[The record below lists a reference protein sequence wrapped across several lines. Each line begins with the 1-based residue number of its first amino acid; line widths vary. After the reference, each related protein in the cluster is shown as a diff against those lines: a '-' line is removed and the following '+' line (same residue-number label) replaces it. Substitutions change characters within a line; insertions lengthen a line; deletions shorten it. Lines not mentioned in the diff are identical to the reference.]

1 MAVVK
6 HCLHEN
12 QLFCDASMAACD
24 DTNNTRVPGVVARL
38 MGLDSL
44 PDGPYH
50 PCRHRRTHSHSG
62 SESHSHL
69 EDDENHLETP
79 PVLLQDLLNRD
90 MIKTSKR
97 SLKDKFPGFARRPA
111 QEQQAEMRGSKK
123 GSSPASALT
132 SLRCRAEQSLSPYAD
147 QRRPKKRSVY
157 VVSQKER
164 DEKQP
169 FLARLSPPVLLPS
182 KAHNQMTSPA
192 TANTSTNKGAD
203 TLQGWPLAGPHR
215 SCDQNEPASSL
226 KPEQDPQS
234 EGERRSSRSGAK
246 SKRFTSNA
254 SKLLHDR
261 PISRT
266 WNGRD
271 DCSSESLSERTETSA
286 IVRGSVSFRE
296 SRSVERGGAKGKF
309 VKSFSERPQSL
320 SPPRHRQRRRPVN
333 VKHVDAKEK
342 AMALLGT
349 HEASVR
355 EFKLNVRNAVDTT
368 SSTGSVS
375 VKRTHGYK
383 KLGVSTEAAM
393 EDAKSV
399 SSSSQ
404 GSCESSQRLN
414 TELPISVESPL
425 AIALFAKNSKIGTTA
440 EDSNSISKADRS
452 RSVISCPTASS
463 ASKVKSKDGGMR
475 GGEVAQHVSR
485 RLSSSQ
491 VPEIAPATSGRQL
504 SSGGFQGIKA
514 LQNPKGQQEKC
525 VTLSGGRVFP
535 ADSVSKANKV
545 SHQRVL
551 QGENLPK
558 SMAGSILGYG
568 KLFSARNKEGN
579 KPAVVDKNAAAN
591 KISVQGGKKAENS
604 LRSALRRESASPRCD
619 ENEGQVT
626 ALNKH
631 TRQHNLQDV
640 GEAREN
646 PSISSNSRAGEM
658 KPLRHTGY
666 GDLKGEVTRA
676 EVKIA
681 RQRKG
686 VHESRTIMSRKISE
700 VRYPTKHTRAR
711 SIDDVFPEIPLD
723 LDFTAPSA
731 HEKREGFGMGFD
743 DDVNLQDRQ
752 ITETLQRRS
761 IELVLENGI
770 GVFTSPPHK
779 RMSDLNFL
787 EWLNEAGRPGAL
799 SSSPL
804 IDYTFSSS
812 PLVDYDRFRTS
823 TTNSLAIL
831 DDEGDDG
838 KILHG
843 EVRDLF
849 TSGADDNTHCA
860 DEIVESKN
868 CSPLTGRN
876 LEIRYSNESSDC
888 VMLDD
893 AEFLGDASNGSV
905 SYDQFEVPT
914 PKVPK
919 VWLPPLFTY
928 VNQLIAQ
935 IYDEQ

>member
-12 QLFCDASMAACD
+12 QLFCDASMAACN

-50 PCRHRRTHSHSG
+50 PYRHRMTHSHSG

-69 EDDENHLETP
+69 EDDENHLEPP

-111 QEQQAEMRGSKK
+111 QEQQAERRGSKK
-123 GSSPASALT
+123 GSASAMT
-132 SLRCRAEQSLSPYAD
+132 SLRCRAEESLSPYTD
-147 QRRPKKRSVY
+147 LRRPKKRSVY

-164 DEKQP
+164 DEKHP
-169 FLARLSPPVLLPS
+169 FIARLSPPVLLPS

-192 TANTSTNKGAD
+192 TANTSTMNKGAD
-203 TLQGWPLAGPHR
+203 ILQGWPLAGPHR

-234 EGERRSSRSGAK
+234 DGERCSSKRGAK

-254 SKLLHDR
+254 SKLLHGR

-271 DCSSESLSERTETSA
+271 DCSSESLSERTECSA
-286 IVRGSVSFRE
+286 LVRGSVSFRE
-296 SRSVERGGAKGKF
+296 SRSVERGNTKGKF
-309 VKSFSERPQSL
+309 ANSFSERPQSL

-355 EFKLNVRNAVDTT
+355 EFKLNVRNAVNST
-368 SSTGSVS
+368 SRGSVT
-375 VKRTHGYK
+375 VIRTHGYK
-383 KLGVSTEAAM
+383 KLGVSVEAAM

-440 EDSNSISKADRS
+440 EDSNSINKADRS

-463 ASKVKSKDGGMR
+463 ASKVKSKDGGSR
-475 GGEVAQHVSR
+475 GGERPQHVSR
-485 RLSSSQ
+485 RLPSSQ
-491 VPEIAPATSGRQL
+491 TPEIAPATSGRQL
-504 SSGGFQGIKA
+504 SSSGIQGIKA
-514 LQNPKGQQEKC
+514 LKNPKGQQEKC
-525 VTLSGGRVFP
+525 VALSGSRVFP
-535 ADSVSKANKV
+535 AESVSKANKV
-545 SHQRVL
+545 SHQRAL

-568 KLFSARNKEGN
+568 KLFSMRNKEGN
-579 KPAVVDKNAAAN
+579 KPAFVNKNAAAN

-604 LRSALRRESASPRCD
+604 LRSALRRESASPRSD
-619 ENEGQVT
+619 EKEGQVT
-626 ALNKH
+626 ALNKQ
-631 TRQHNLQDV
+631 TREHNVQDV

-646 PSISSNSRAGEM
+646 PSISSDSRAGEV
-658 KPLRHTGY
+658 KLLRRTGY

-676 EVKIA
+676 EVKFA

-686 VHESRTIMSRKISE
+686 VDESRTVMSRKISE
-700 VRYPTKHTRAR
+700 VRYPTKHVRAR

-723 LDFTAPSA
+723 LDFTAPSSA
-731 HEKREGFGMGFD
+731 HEKPEGTGTGFD
-743 DDVNLQDRQ
+743 HDLDLQDQQ

-761 IELVLENGI
+761 IELVLENRI

-787 EWLNEAGRPGAL
+787 EWLNEADRPGAL

-812 PLVDYDRFRTS
+812 PLVDYGRFCTS
-823 TTNSLAIL
+823 TTNSLDAL
-831 DDEGDDG
+831 DDEVDAG

-843 EVRDLF
+843 EVRELF
-849 TSGADDNTHCA
+849 TSRPDDDTHCE

-868 CSPLTGRN
+868 YSPLSRRN
-876 LEIRYSNESSDC
+876 LETRCSNESSNC
-888 VMLDD
+888 AVLDD
-893 AEFLGDASNGSV
+893 AEFLGDASNASV
-905 SYDQFEVPT
+905 CHDQFEVST

-919 VWLPPLFTY
+919 VRLPPLFAY
-928 VNQLIAQ
+928 MIQLIAQ
-935 IYDEQ
+935 MYKEK